1 MRMRQASA
9 NIGASKME
17 EPSRTDWPRKGEASH
32 RRGRERDQKTRS
44 DQKGIIDG
52 GKVEHNTLP
61 EVKCLGRGKKGLCD
75 VLGGLVSNRPRDS
88 KTKIGAKV

>member
-1 MRMRQASA
+1 
-9 NIGASKME
+9 ME

-75 VLGGLVSNRPRDS
+75 VLGGTCVQSAEGFKDKNRSEGVTTP
-88 KTKIGAKV
+88 